1 MRLCGLMD
9 PTGWM
14 STASQILNMRT
25 EGGRGGGYHAEYPLL
40 DKSFRWDGA
49 ITAKLH
55 IKDIKEEDDEEEVF
69 FLLLLLLPPKKKKK
83 KNYGEKKQ
91 PLL

>member
-1 MRLCGLMD
+1 MD

-14 STASQILNMRT
+14 NTASQILNMRT
-25 EGGRGGGYHAEYPLL
+25 EGGKCYHAEYPLL

-55 IKDIKEEDDEEEVF
+55 IKDIKEEDDEEEDF
-69 FLLLLLLPPKKKKK
+69 LLLLLLLPPKKK
-83 KNYGEKKQ
+83 
-91 PLL
+91 